1 MNILAFDTAM
11 AACSAA
17 VLATDGAEPVLLARV
32 WEARARGHAEIL
44 MSRIEQV
51 MDEAALGFGALD
63 RIAVTVGPGTFTGVR
78 IGVAAARGMALALG
92 IEATGVTTLEAIA
105 RGAQARTAG
114 RPLCVAIDARRG
126 ELYVQCFDAALRGL
140 SEPAA
145 LPPRQAAAL
154 ASRHGCIVVGTGAAM
169 LCDAAGG
176 RGLDCAADAPLQPD
190 ALHVALAAAGRP
202 PGGGPPEPLYL
213 RAPDAKL
220 PA

>member
-1 MNILAFDTAM
+1 MKILAFDTAM

-17 VLATDGAEPVLLARV
+17 VLATDGVEPVLLARV

-51 MDEAALGFGALD
+51 MDEAALGFGALG

-92 IEATGVTTLEAIA
+92 IEATGVTTLEAVA
-105 RGAQARTAG
+105 RGAQAQHAG

-154 ASRHGCIVVGTGAAM
+154 AVRHGCVVVGTGAA
-169 LCDAAGG
+169 LLRDAA